1 MGVYNATVVT
11 TAGQNLIASAIAGGE
26 SVSFTAL
33 KTSTHVYPAGTAL
46 QNLTALSDVK
56 QSVAPTS
63 VDVYNNN
70 VVQISARVP
79 NTGIATAYLINT
91 IGLFGNAG
99 GGAETLIAVLTAQTP
114 DEVPAFD
121 AESPAAFI
129 FNVQMTIQNADTVVF
144 EVNDSGTATV
154 ADVNRIAQP
163 FIGATASVA
172 GHVGRVPAPAAGD
185 DGKFLRGDATWTA
198 PADMVE
204 AFTSSDVDDGD
215 ATAWTGVNPLTSGE
229 TNKSIFAKLSQMF
242 KNIRYLYKMLGT
254 TNISALGNGTVTNAL
269 SVINNYGIK
278 TITRSGTTFT
288 VTRNDNTTFTF
299 NQQDNNTWNANSA
312 SVAGY
317 VAAGTGHA
325 NKVWK
330 TDANGA
336 PAWRDDANTWKQNT
350 NAQEGYVTKGVA
362 NKVWKCDANGT
373 PAWRD
378 DANTTYGLA
387 STSANGLL
395 RQLNNNGA
403 HFMCGQGTWKAP
415 ITAQEI
421 GHITGKGSG
430 YKVKFNPGNYKI
442 IIIHG
447 WIIDI
452 GVSFA
457 GFGPYI
463 VASQQRR
470 YPATGG
476 YNTPSYPGPWML
488 FYIDSSGIYISEVRS
503 NGNDVSNNQ
512 TGFYVYGINWS

>member
-204 AFTSSDVDDGD
+204 AFTSSDVADGD

-288 VTRNDNTTFTF
+288 VTRNDDTTFTF
-299 NQQDNNTWNANSA
+299 NQQDTWNANSA

-336 PAWRDDANTWKQNT
+336 PAWRDDANT
-350 NAQEGYVTKGVA
+350 
-362 NKVWKCDANGT
+362 
-373 PAWRD
+373 
-378 DANTTYGLA
+378 TYGLA

-395 RQLNNNGA
+395 RQLDNNVA

-415 ITAQEI
+415 ITATEI
-421 GHITGKGSG
+421 GHIGGKGPDH
-430 YKVKFNPGNYKI
+430 KLKFNPGSYKI
-442 IIIHG
+442 IIIQG
-447 WIIDI
+447 WVNDI

-463 VASQQRR
+463 TYSQQRK
-470 YPATGG
+470 YLATGG
-476 YNTPSYPGPWML
+476 YNTSTYPGLWMM
-488 FYIDSSGIYISEVRS
+488 FYIDTSGIYISEVKG
-503 NGNDVSNNQ
+503 NGNDVPDSQ
-512 TGFYVYGINWS
+512 AGFYVYGINWS